1 MRETLAS
8 GAQDAAQG
16 VAGFAK
22 KARTPLLTGGA
33 AVAGVAGAV
42 VLSNRAGR
50 RRKVLGVPLP
60 KRKDL
65 PLPKANGI
73 KIDPQKVTEAISDAA
88 KRADQISQRVSRV
101 ATGVQNVSETANK
114 AAKKS

>member
-1 MRETLAS
+1 MSETVSS
-8 GAQDAAQG
+8 GVQTAAQG
-16 VAGFAK
+16 VAGFAR

-42 VLSNRAGR
+42 VLSNRSGR

-65 PLPKANGI
+65 PLPKRNGL
-73 KIDPQKVTEAISDAA
+73 KVDPQKITEAITDAA
-88 KRADQISQRVSRV
+88 KRADRMSQRVSRV
-101 ATGVQNVSETANK
+101 ASGVQDVSETAK
-114 AAKKS
+114 TAAKKS